1 MRRFW
6 GLVLL
11 LMYFGLAI
19 PARAVEKPGEFTLGA
34 GDTIRIL
41 VFQNPDLT
49 LETRVSESGAI
60 TYPLIGS
67 VQVGGL
73 TIRSAEQ
80 RIAKGLKD
88 GGFVQQPQVNVT
100 LLQVRGS
107 QVSVLGLVA
116 HPGRIPLEA
125 FNTRVTEVLALA
137 GGMAPTGAD
146 TVVVIGMRDGKPFR
160 KEIDIAGLFLDN
172 QPSEDI
178 VVAGGDSIYVHRAPV
193 YYIYGEVQRGGSFR
207 VERGMTVQQAL
218 AQAGGLTARGTES
231 RLRLTRRGAD
241 GKIQEIKPSLRTL
254 IMPDDVVSVG
264 ESLF

>member
-1 MRRFW
+1 MRRVLGLLSLLVCF
-6 GLVLL
+6 GLV
-11 LMYFGLAI
+11 I
-19 PARAVEKPGEFTLGA
+19 PALAADKPSEYTLGT

-73 TIRSAEQ
+73 TIRATEQ

-88 GGFVQQPQVNVT
+88 GGYVQQPQVNIT

-116 HPGRIPLEA
+116 RPGRIPLET

-137 GGMAPTGAD
+137 GGIAPTGAD

-172 QPSEDI
+172 QAAEDI
-178 VVAGGDSIYVHRAPV
+178 VVTGGDSIYVHRASV
-193 YYIYGEVQRGGSFR
+193 YYIYGEVQHGGSFR

-218 AQAGGLTARGTES
+218 AQGGGLTARGTES
-231 RLRLTRRGAD
+231 RLRLHRRGAD

-254 IMPDDVVSVG
+254 IMPDDVVYIG